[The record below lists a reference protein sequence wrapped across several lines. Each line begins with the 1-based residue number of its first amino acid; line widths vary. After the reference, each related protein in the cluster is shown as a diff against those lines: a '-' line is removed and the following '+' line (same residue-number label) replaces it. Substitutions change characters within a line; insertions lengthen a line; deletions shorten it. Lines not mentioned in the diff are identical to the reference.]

1 MLTRL
6 KKSVATKQSQM
17 SSDKVLVIV
26 IGVGLIIFT
35 YWFFLGK
42 ADRSKNE
49 EHHH

>member
-1 MLTRL
+1 MRPDEW
-6 KKSVATKQSQM
+6 V
-17 SSDKVLVIV
+17 VLVS
-26 IGVGLIIFT
+26 GLFLIALT

>member
-1 MLTRL
+1 MTN
-6 KKSVATKQSQM
+6 
-17 SSDKVLVIV
+17 DKVIV
-26 IGVGLIIFT
+26 IIVGAILIALT